1 MEEVKRHF
9 ASSDLQVSEAGFI
22 SDELFA
28 STMNKY
34 RTSDTR
40 ESEGFGGWIYDE
52 QFAGVWYDDNYN
64 LNIGLATDNE
74 SRVDTRKSDGVVYH
88 ERKFSY
94 NTLIEIHG
102 ELEKLMPKFTIFSVG
117 MMPQHNQ
124 VEVILEDESQ
134 IKNII
139 QHLSSLSLN
148 SDEAIRFV
156 IDKMPTPVNTPIHGG
171 GGITSSAGGGT
182 ISAKAICNVTGRVG
196 IVTNA

>member
-1 MEEVKRHF
+1 
-9 ASSDLQVSEAGFI
+9 
-22 SDELFA
+22 
-28 STMNKY
+28 
-34 RTSDTR
+34 
-40 ESEGFGGWIYDE
+40 
-52 QFAGVWYDDNYN
+52 
-64 LNIGLATDNE
+64 
-74 SRVDTRKSDGVVYH
+74 
-88 ERKFSY
+88 
-94 NTLIEIHG
+94 
-102 ELEKLMPKFTIFSVG
+102 MPKFTIFSVG

-124 VEVILEDESQ
+124 VEVILEDENQ

-196 IVTNA
+196 IVTNAHVAEAGATRNFRERVSNNIIAAERAQWLMSGIADAAFVPFDNQNKISVYI